1 MELYYNEYSFRTLDI
16 SFNRVRK
23 IENLEGLINLK
34 KIFLCANKISRIEN
48 LNHLKNLEH
57 LELGDNQIRVG
68 KAPLGINSITI
79 HVCELL
85 CPYLSIWKLFVLFFL
100 LQVIENL
107 DGLTNLNSIFLGKNK
122 ITKLQNLDSLINLKI
137 LGVQV
142 S

>member
-1 MELYYNEYSFRTLDI
+1 MELHYNEYSFRTLDI

-57 LELGDNQIRVG
+57 LELGDNHIRVCI
-68 KAPLGINSITI
+68 APLGINSITI
-79 HVCELL
+79 RVCELL
-85 CPYLSIWKLFVLFFL
+85 CQYLLIWKLLVLFFL